1 MSKKMQ
7 TNHALPKFN
16 LSPDVQAQPIVG
28 IQHFFNGESVE
39 KIRLDLDKL
48 KETTITESYGE
59 LDKDDKWLLVDFLR
73 RIGNLIEVAHLLN
86 YNHTVHQA

>member
-1 MSKKMQ
+1 MSKNTK
-7 TNHALPKFN
+7 TNLALPDFN
-16 LSPDVQAQPIVG
+16 LSPEVQAQPIIG
-28 IQHFFNGESVE
+28 IQHFFNGESVQ

-86 YNHTVHQA
+86 YNHTTPKA